1 MKGILEEIP
10 KQAALT
16 SVQIRDITNAIL
28 VDLENLDTDSL
39 VQLVSF
45 CTKHMEGDDESG
57 KEMYPTIQSS

>member
-28 VDLENLDTDSL
+28 VELENLDTDSL
-39 VQLVSF
+39 VKLVSF
-45 CTKHMEGDDESG
+45 CTKQMEGENDSG
-57 KEMYPTIQSS
+57 KEMYKSNIN